1 MSRASKR
8 GGEDSSPSPTERPMK
23 AAIYARVST
32 TGQTCENQLIE
43 LHRYCTA
50 RGWEAVEY
58 VDTGIS
64 GAKDR
69 RPALDRLM
77 HDARNR
83 RVDVV
88 VCWRLDRFGRS
99 LRALIMAIEELNAS
113 GVSFVS
119 MGENVDTASPTGRL
133 LLGIMGSF
141 AQFERERIKERIHAG
156 LARARREG
164 QKLGRKRQRVS
175 QRDLDRVA
183 GLSVRE
189 AATVLGIP
197 ASRVYSER
205 RRVFGNPPRT
215 DPSDCE
221 GNSDEAP
228 TK

>member
-1 MSRASKR
+1 
-8 GGEDSSPSPTERPMK
+8 MK

-32 TGQTCENQLIE
+32 TGQTCENQLLE
-43 LHRYCTA
+43 LHRYCAA

-77 HDARNR
+77 NDARQR

-119 MGENVDTASPTGRL
+119 MGENIDTASPTGRL

-141 AQFERERIKERIHAG
+141 AQFERERIRERIHAG

-189 AATVLGIP
+189 AAKVLGIP
-197 ASRVYSER
+197 ASRVHSER
-205 RRVFGNPPRT
+205 QRAFGNPPRT
-215 DPSDCE
+215 SPSD
-221 GNSDEAP
+221 SA
-228 TK
+228 